1 MKNDDKL
8 RDSLFEEIK
17 DLGEKISR
25 LDTFVNTNGDDIADG
40 DLRLLQIQLNVMNS
54 YRSVLGARMLRLDY

>member
-1 MKNDDKL
+1 MKNDDEL